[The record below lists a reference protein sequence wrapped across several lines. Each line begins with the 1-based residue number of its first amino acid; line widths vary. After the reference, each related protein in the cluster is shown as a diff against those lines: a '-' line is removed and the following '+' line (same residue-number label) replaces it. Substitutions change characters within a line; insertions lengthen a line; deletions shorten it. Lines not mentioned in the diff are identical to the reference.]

1 MKLINLK
8 CLSCCTSAGL
18 PIFISFVG
26 FCCRISSRNFSF
38 SVFSSAMF
46 VSADAELLQ
55 GSNLIPIYKFSKK
68 QSVDAKFETITFL

>member
-1 MKLINLK
+1 
-8 CLSCCTSAGL
+8 
-18 PIFISFVG
+18 
-26 FCCRISSRNFSF
+26 
-38 SVFSSAMF
+38 MF